1 MAKKNT
7 SNLVSAILYILI
19 GVLLVIFK
27 SEMLNWL
34 MTIAGVFFLI
44 SGIIDVIKK
53 NYMGGA
59 VSIIIGV
66 AILILG
72 WLATKIVLL
81 VFGLLIAIKGL
92 IALIEE
98 FKRKKLS
105 AFGILFAIL
114 TMVAGIML
122 AFGDGL
128 NILVL
133 ICGIFFIIDGVL
145 GLIGALTSK

>member
-1 MAKKNT
+1 
-7 SNLVSAILYILI
+7 
-19 GVLLVIFK
+19 
-27 SEMLNWL
+27 